1 VTGETL
7 RRLRILGVAAG
18 AVTLFS
24 AVLLGSLSPAAARAQ
39 EPVSEPPATCFWEGP
54 ISTERP
60 TTRGFDGRNFN
71 FPEESATYWLARFR
85 IPAGERV
92 VLRGRYPFGR
102 YMSINSYTDG
112 EPIDALSD
120 IDIAPDP
127 GSTNPFIAGARRDL
141 PNRSWTVTVLP
152 DPPPENGARQPNTIY
167 GNQSGSAPI
176 ELLYR
181 VYEPDPGRDLT
192 GGGGLPEAALVRA
205 DGTTLTGEAACAA
218 INDPNREIPVDTI
231 PAELW
236 QTGRSTPPCD
246 GDTNPAYDPPRWER
260 FFNIEYASL
269 AVASDCTEQGRQARL
284 SMQPEVRGGL
294 YSNRD
299 SAYIYSHLARE
310 FGPVLV
316 IRGTLPRFPRTYEQ
330 PAKMPSGDVRFW
342 SLCTGESR
350 VTTRTPDCLADRQV
364 LQQSGRRYTIVASKQ
379 GDRPANANA
388 GCGVAWLDWGERGD
402 GAGDPDYGL
411 AIMRNMLPSPSFRH
425 AIQRVERPGTE
436 AEVMG
441 PYFPRSSYT
450 TREAFEARGCPID

>member
-1 VTGETL
+1 MA
-7 RRLRILGVAAG
+7 RRLRVLGVAAG
-18 AVTLFS
+18 AAAMLC
-24 AVLLGSLSPAAARAQ
+24 LLLLASLSPAAARAQ

-54 ISTERP
+54 ISTERS

-85 IPAGERV
+85 IPPGERV

-112 EPIDALSD
+112 EPVDALSD

-141 PNRSWTVTVLP
+141 PNRSWTVTVVP
-152 DPPPENGARQPNTIY
+152 DSPPEGSPRQPNTIY

-192 GGGGLPEAALVRA
+192 GGGGLPEATLVRA
-205 DGTTLTGEAACAA
+205 DGSTLTGEAACAA

-231 PAELW
+231 PADLW
-236 QTGRSTPPCD
+236 RTGRSTPPCD

-260 FFNIEYASL
+260 FFNIEYAAL

-284 SMQPEVRGGL
+284 AMQPEVRGGF

-310 FGPVLV
+310 FGPVLMV
-316 IRGTLPRFPRTYEQ
+316 RGTLPRFPPTYEQ
-330 PAKMPSGDVRFW
+330 PARMPPGDVRFW

-364 LQQSGRRYTIVASKQ
+364 LEQSGRRYTIVVSKQ
-379 GDRPANANA
+379 SDRPANATA
-388 GCGVAWLDWGERGD
+388 ACEVAWLDWGERGD
-402 GAGDPDYGL
+402 GAGDPDYGFL
-411 AIMRNMLPSPSFRH
+411 IMRNMLPSPSFPH

-441 PYFPRSSYT
+441 RYFPRTSYT
-450 TREAFEARGCPID
+450 TREAFEARGC